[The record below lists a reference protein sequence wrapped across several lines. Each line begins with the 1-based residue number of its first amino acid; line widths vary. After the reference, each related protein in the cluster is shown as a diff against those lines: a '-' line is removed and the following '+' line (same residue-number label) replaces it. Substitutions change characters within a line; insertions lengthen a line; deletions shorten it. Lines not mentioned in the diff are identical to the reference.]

1 MKRIPLL
8 AGMAAL
14 LIAAT
19 PAAAAQAAGLDCSLQ
34 SARTSP
40 APKPSGSAS
49 GFRIYWHVA
58 TQIEDIADAQGK
70 DVEDLKDTQKLVDGY
85 FFNVLIRGPLTYWP
99 DRPEQCS
106 VNKKMRTA
114 EINRACNAERSKM
127 LDGLG
132 YGSETELQIASM
144 ERVMKV
150 LGIPAE
156 QAKGKTVMSEMLLND
171 EEMSYVPET
180 DTIRLNSIPRSL
192 CVLNA
197 QSVTPNTFMVYQEPR
212 AQISKD
218 KFLWVPRKIDGKLV
232 KSEDPKADKIPE
244 NARIFQLLDDA
255 FEKAGIPFGSVYPNL
270 RAWNQRTPSL
280 VSALIEIPVVGGL
293 SFEGG
298 SGNMTEKPRKI
309 RQYAQGMAWT
319 LRNSKEDITLI
330 MPGYW
335 TPEQTKTTEGI
346 DQLPERLRKY
356 ILTINDRLSTEMG
369 RSNAICN
376 PRIILM
382 PGSYGR
388 PVHVK
393 TLPSM
398 RNGKYAGTVTGE
410 IRMLYD
416 LRKELCG
423 S

>member
-1 MKRIPLL
+1 M
-8 AGMAAL
+8 
-14 LIAAT
+14 
-19 PAAAAQAAGLDCSLQ
+19 
-34 SARTSP
+34 
-40 APKPSGSAS
+40 
-49 GFRIYWHVA
+49 
-58 TQIEDIADAQGK
+58 
-70 DVEDLKDTQKLVDGY
+70 
-85 FFNVLIRGPLTYWP
+85 
-99 DRPEQCS
+99 
-106 VNKKMRTA
+106 
-114 EINRACNAERSKM
+114 
-127 LDGLG
+127 
-132 YGSETELQIASM
+132 
-144 ERVMKV
+144 
-150 LGIPAE
+150 
-156 QAKGKTVMSEMLLND
+156 
-171 EEMSYVPET
+171 
-180 DTIRLNSIPRSL
+180 
-192 CVLNA
+192 
-197 QSVTPNTFMVYQEPR
+197 
-212 AQISKD
+212 
-218 KFLWVPRKIDGKLV
+218 PRKINGKLV

-255 FEKAGIPFGSVYPNL
+255 FSRAGIPFGSVYPNL

-335 TPEQTKTTEGI
+335 TPDQARSTEGI

-356 ILTINDRLSTEMG
+356 ILTINGRLSTEMA
-369 RSNAICN
+369 SPNAICN
-376 PRIILM
+376 PRIILI

-410 IRMLYD
+410 IRMLND